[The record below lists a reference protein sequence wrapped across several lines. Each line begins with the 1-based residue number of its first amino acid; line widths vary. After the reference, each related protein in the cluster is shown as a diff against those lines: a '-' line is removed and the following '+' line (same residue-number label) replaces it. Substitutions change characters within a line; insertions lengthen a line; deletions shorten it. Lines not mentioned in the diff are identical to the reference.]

1 MKFFNGHYSNSHSEN
16 RHSTNSHAFAATVIL
31 VALFATGCA
40 SKKGFELQDT
50 QEKVDLVATEQYLPV
65 QTFDEKNQLIP
76 YVEKENPYLAQKA
89 QVDKGSVLLFIEA
102 KTAWRNSD
110 AKTAKQKLN
119 VIIKNDKELSG
130 PWMMLGDIALAEKNY
145 SKAQEH
151 YEQGLTVNPNNI
163 NGYTALAQAQRL
175 QGKYH
180 HAQNTLAKGLA
191 VWPDFP
197 EAHYNLSILFDVY
210 LNQPEKAKQH
220 LNAYILL
227 SGGDEESQ
235 QWMQQLNK
243 QAQAEGA

>member
-1 MKFFNGHYSNSHSEN
+1 MKFFNMHLSNSHS
-16 RHSTNSHAFAATVIL
+16 TKLAAVL
-31 VALFATGCA
+31 VTLLATGCA
-40 SKKGFELQDT
+40 SKKGFELPNT
-50 QEKVDLVATEQYLPV
+50 EEKVDLVATEQYLPV
-65 QTFDEKNQLIP
+65 QTFDEKNQLVP

-102 KTAWRNSD
+102 KTAWRNND
-110 AKTAKQKLN
+110 ANTARQKLN
-119 VIIKNDKELSG
+119 VIIKNDKKLSG

-145 SKAQEH
+145 PQAQKH
-151 YEQGLTVNPNNI
+151 YEQGLMVNPNNI

-191 VWPDFP
+191 LWPDFP

-210 LNQPEKAKQH
+210 LNQTEKAKQH

-235 QWMQQLNK
+235 KWMQQLNK